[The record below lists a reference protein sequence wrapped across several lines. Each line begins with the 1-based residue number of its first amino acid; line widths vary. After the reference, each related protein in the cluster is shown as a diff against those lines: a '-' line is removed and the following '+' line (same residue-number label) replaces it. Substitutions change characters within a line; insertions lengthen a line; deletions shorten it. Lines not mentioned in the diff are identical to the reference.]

1 VSGDL
6 DDVGEGEGDLDVIQR
21 RQPRLWRNKKTLVS
35 VKVLEKTTTWV
46 KNGLSRWG
54 GRGVLQAAT
63 IIESHH
69 NLSVKLVMQIGRN
82 ILGKEGGELEY
93 I

>member
-1 VSGDL
+1 M
-6 DDVGEGEGDLDVIQR
+6 IQR
-21 RQPRLWRNKKTLVS
+21 RQPRLWRDKKTLVS
-35 VKVLEKTTTWV
+35 VTVLEKTQTLV
-46 KNGLSRWG
+46 KSDLSRWK
-54 GRGVLQAAT
+54 GRGVLQAVT